1 MSLNA
6 TYSRYQCMI
15 IEFLVQHLHR
25 KGRSRLFLG
34 VCLGP
39 GRSAT
44 WLRRPTGRSTNVEW
58 LDQTPWCL
66 TNQNDIYIYNGK
78 HDHYTVYL
86 ESQCHK
92 PAKLGDVFFTTHLI
106 SIWNVQ
112 LHMSYMVVISVFWTS
127 KKPSSF
133 WGWVY
138 INIIL
143 YIYPLVI

>member
-92 PAKLGDVFFTTHLI
+92 PAKLGDGFFYHPSEKHMKCPVTYVLHGGHLCLL
-106 SIWNVQ
+106 N
-112 LHMSYMVVISVFWTS
+112 H
-127 KKPSSF
+127 
-133 WGWVY
+133 
-138 INIIL
+138 
-143 YIYPLVI
+143 